1 MELTY
6 NIPGVITFFSVG
18 CLAFII
24 YLIKKSA
31 NKQKTAKSNGK
42 TSGASASSNG
52 HVDKNWS
59 GDGESTFITTGDT
72 KWIIAAVAAY
82 LEEESYVS
90 AMAWIPSAS
99 EKQEPWVAL
108 PRVHKRL
115 VRV

>member
-1 MELTY
+1 MDL
-6 NIPGVITFFSVG
+6 NINLPGVITFFSVC
-18 CLAFII
+18 CLSYII
-24 YLIKKSA
+24 YMVKKSI
-31 NKQKTAKSNGK
+31 NKQKAAGSNK
-42 TSGASASSNG
+42 ASGASASSNG
-52 HVDKNWS
+52 NVDKTWS
-59 GDGESTFITTGDT
+59 ADGESTFITTGDT